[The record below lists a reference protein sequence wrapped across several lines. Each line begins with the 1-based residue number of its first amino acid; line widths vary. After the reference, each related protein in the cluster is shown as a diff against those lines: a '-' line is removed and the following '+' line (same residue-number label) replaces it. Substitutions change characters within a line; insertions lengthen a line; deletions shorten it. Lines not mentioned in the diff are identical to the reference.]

1 MENDLKEIMLDS
13 LKHQRKETKFWKKVS
28 IALTIVLVCSI
39 LFLSCFY
46 YAGFV
51 WYESQF
57 EYVDMET
64 DTSDVNVS
72 TEGDNATAEYNDVEG
87 NQYNDNATHNQ

>member
-1 MENDLKEIMLDS
+1 MDNDMKDILLDS
-13 LKHQRKETKFWKKVS
+13 LKHQRKETKFWKR
-28 IALTIVLVCSI
+28 LCIVLICFL

>member
-13 LKHQRKETKFWKKVS
+13 LKHQRKETKFWKR
-28 IALTIVLVCSI
+28 LCIVLICFL

>member
-1 MENDLKEIMLDS
+1 MENDMKDILLDS
-13 LKHQRKETKFWKKVS
+13 LKHQRKETKFWKKLCV
-28 IALTIVLVCSI
+28 ILICFL

-57 EYVDMET
+57 EYVDT
-64 DTSDVNVS
+64 TTGTSDIDIS
-72 TEGDNATAEYNDVEG
+72 TEGDNASAEYNDVEG

>member
-13 LKHQRKETKFWKKVS
+13 LKHQRKETKFWKKMC
-28 IALTIVLVCSI
+28 IVLICFL

-57 EYVDMET
+57 ECVDMET

>member
-13 LKHQRKETKFWKKVS
+13 LKHQRKETKFWKKMC
-28 IALTIVLVCSI
+28 IVLICFL

>member
-1 MENDLKEIMLDS
+1 MENDMKDILLDS
-13 LKHQRKETKFWKKVS
+13 LKHQRKETKFWKKLCV
-28 IALTIVLVCSI
+28 ILICFL

-57 EYVDMET
+57 EYVDT
-64 DTSDVNVS
+64 TTGTSDIDIS
-72 TEGDNATAEYNDVEG
+72 TEGDNASAEYNDVEG
-87 NQYNDNATHNQ
+87 NQYNENATANQ